1 MIVQYTAAALAS
13 ENKVLAHPSSADS
26 IPTSANQEDH
36 VSMGAAAA
44 RHARTVL
51 GHVEQILAIELL
63 CAAQA
68 LDLRLAL
75 MGSVAEGSRGA
86 GARRG
91 RRRSASPG
99 PRTGEHPRRGSRA
112 RARPRGGARA
122 RPRRH
127 AGGSRGLSE
136 RATRMPWHSTG
147 CVVSR
152 PPDGMVARYR

>member
-1 MIVQYTAAALAS
+1 MLDPRLNGGLPAFLTPDPGRNSGLMIVQYTAAALAS

-68 LDLRLAL
+68 LDLRLA
-75 MGSVAEGSRGA
+75 MARDGS
-86 GARRG
+86 ARRG
-91 RRRSASPG
+91 PAPGAGRRR
-99 PRTGEHPRRGSRA
+99 
-112 RARPRGGARA
+112 GARA
-122 RPRRH
+122 RPASACRRSPRT
-127 AGGSRGLSE
+127 ASPGRTWRARACAIVAEALPELRGLLG
-136 RATRMPWHSTG
+136 R
-147 CVVSR
+147 V
-152 PPDGMVARYR
+152 

>member
-1 MIVQYTAAALAS
+1 MLVQYTAAALAS
-13 ENKVLAHPSSADS
+13 ENKVLAHPSSVDS

-75 MGSVAEGSRGA
+75 IAEDGDADAAAAPQPGEGVEA
-86 GARRG
+86 ARRRIRDRIEPLG
-91 RRRSASPG
+91 EDREPG
-99 PRTGEHPRRGSRA
+99 PDLAAALALVHDGTLADLAGPGS
-112 RARPRGGARA
+112 
-122 RPRRH
+122 
-127 AGGSRGLSE
+127 
-136 RATRMPWHSTG
+136 
-147 CVVSR
+147 
-152 PPDGMVARYR
+152 